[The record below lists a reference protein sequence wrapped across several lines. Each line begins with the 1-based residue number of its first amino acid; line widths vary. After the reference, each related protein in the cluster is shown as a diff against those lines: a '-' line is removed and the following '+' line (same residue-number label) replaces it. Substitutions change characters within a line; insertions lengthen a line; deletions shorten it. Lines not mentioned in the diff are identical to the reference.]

1 MKIALLGAESTGKS
15 QLARELA
22 AHLREQGKTAEAVP
36 EVLRDWCTREGREPR
51 PEEQL
56 PIAREQEARVDAAA
70 LRAGIVVAD
79 TTALIVAIYSGMPQ
93 DSELHRFA
101 LEHQRGYDITLL
113 CALDLPWVP
122 DGLQRMGPEVRE
134 SVDGQIRSML
144 EQARLPY
151 RLVYGSGA
159 ERLRN
164 ALAAIDSAS
173 PEERNAAMAAG
184 RRWTWSC
191 EKCSDPECEHR
202 LFTGLSGSPGAGRR
216 AR

>member
-1 MKIALLGAESTGKS
+1 MKIALLGAESTGKA

-79 TTALIVAIYSGMPQ
+79 TTALIVAIYSGMPP
-93 DSELHRFA
+93 DSQLHRFA
-101 LEHQRGYDITLL
+101 VVRQRGYDITLL

-122 DGLQRMGPEVRE
+122 DGLQRIGPEVRD
-134 SVDGQIRSML
+134 SVDGQIRSTL
-144 EQARLPY
+144 EEAGLPY
-151 RLVYGSGA
+151 GLVYGSGA

-173 PEERNAAMAAG
+173 PEERRVAHAAG